1 MMTWEET
8 ILALRKDPLYSQI
21 LYESYLNDDGLNN
34 VNRFRDSE
42 EYRETMQIIH
52 THFPLTK
59 KILEL
64 GSGTGMS
71 AAAFALDG
79 YEVVAT
85 DPDQGMVA
93 GCEAIRN
100 LKNALSLSNLTV
112 INTHGESLPF
122 ENESFDLVYVR
133 QTLHHANDLKKM
145 TAEIARVL
153 KPGGALLAM
162 REHVVFN
169 DQDKQVFLKS
179 HPLHRYYDG
188 ENAFTLKEYMAAFLN
203 SGLEQM
209 KTYRYYDSVINYFP
223 LKSRDIDVLDES
235 FKAKLNEACV
245 KKLGLPGRFL
255 PVQFLYRLWNML
267 RYGGAKSERRVPGR
281 MYSFVAVK
289 PDQNRTTLNKSLQ

>member
-8 ILALRKDPLYSQI
+8 ILALRKNPDYSQI
-21 LYESYLNDDGLNN
+21 LYDSYLNDDSVKN

-52 THFPLTK
+52 NHFPLAK

-85 DPDQGMVA
+85 DPDQGKVA

-122 ENESFDLVYVR
+122 ENTSFDLVYVR
-133 QTLHHANDLKKM
+133 QTLHHANDLNKM

-153 KPGGALLAM
+153 KPGGALLAA

-188 ENAFTLKEYMAAFLN
+188 ENAFTLKEYKAAILN
-203 SGLEQM
+203 SGLELM

-223 LKSRDIDVLDES
+223 LKSSDIDVLDET
-235 FKAKLNEACV
+235 FKAKMNEACV

-255 PVQFLYRLWNML
+255 PVQFLYWLWNMI
-267 RYGGAKSERRVPGR
+267 RYGTAKSERRVPGR
-281 MYSFVAVK
+281 MYSFVAIK
-289 PDQNRTTLNKSLQ
+289 PPGILTV